1 MLAEDKIKRK
11 VGEYAAQLVQTNT
24 VIGIGT
30 GSTVY
35 YFIHALASRIKAG
48 LQIKG
53 VPTSQQT
60 TLLAEKLGIELIDIN
75 ETDTIQLTIDGADE
89 IDKQLQLIKGGGG
102 ALLQEKI
109 VAAASE
115 QLIII
120 ADSNKL
126 VKRLGKFPLHVE
138 VITYGWQK
146 TKKHIE
152 QLHCKNITLRMKD
165 RKPFTTDHGHYILD
179 CNFNRIEDAGTLH
192 TQLNNIPG
200 VVENGLFINMA
211 SAAIISDADGNVKT
225 IKL

>member
-24 VIGIGT
+24 IIGIGT

-35 YFIHALASRIKAG
+35 YFIHALTARIREG

-60 TLLAEKLGIELIDIN
+60 TLLAKKLGIKLIDIN
-75 ETDTIQLTIDGADE
+75 DTDTIQLTIDGADE
-89 IDKQLQLIKGGGG
+89 IDTQLQMIKGGGG

-109 VAAASE
+109 VAAASQ
-115 QLIII
+115 QLVII

-126 VKRLGKFPLHVE
+126 VKRLGKFPLPIE
-138 VITYGWQK
+138 VISYGWRK
-146 TKKHIE
+146 TQKHIE

-165 RKPFTTDHGHYILD
+165 EKPFITDHGHYILD
-179 CNFNRIEDAGTLH
+179 CNFDQIEDAGALH

-211 SAAIISDADGNVKT
+211 SAAVIGDADGNVKT

>member
-1 MLAEDKIKRK
+1 MLTEDKIKQK

-35 YFIHALASRIKAG
+35 YFIHALAARIKKG
-48 LQIKG
+48 LVIKG

-60 TLLAEKLGIELIDIN
+60 ALLAKKLGIELIDIN
-75 ETDTIQLTIDGADE
+75 DTDTIQLTIDGADE

-126 VKRLGKFPLHVE
+126 V
-138 VITYGWQK
+138 
-146 TKKHIE
+146 
-152 QLHCKNITLRMKD
+152 
-165 RKPFTTDHGHYILD
+165 
-179 CNFNRIEDAGTLH
+179 
-192 TQLNNIPG
+192 
-200 VVENGLFINMA
+200 
-211 SAAIISDADGNVKT
+211 
-225 IKL
+225 

>member
-1 MLAEDKIKRK
+1 MLAENKIKQK

-30 GSTVY
+30 GSTAY
-35 YFIHALASRIKAG
+35 YFIHALAARIREG
-48 LQIKG
+48 LQVKG

-60 TLLAEKLGIELIDIN
+60 TQLAKKLDIELIDIN
-75 ETDTIQLTIDGADE
+75 DTDIIHLTIDGADE
-89 IDKQLQLIKGGGG
+89 IDTQLQLIKGGGG

-109 VAAASE
+109 VAAASQ

-126 VKRLGKFPLHVE
+126 VNRLGKFALPIE
-138 VITYGWQK
+138 VISYGWQQ
-146 TKKHIE
+146 TQRHID

-165 RKPFTTDHGHYILD
+165 KKPFITDHGHYILD
-179 CNFNRIEDAGTLH
+179 CNFNQIDNAGALH
-192 TQLNNIPG
+192 TQLNNIAG
-200 VVENGLFINMA
+200 VVENGLFINMTT
-211 SAAIISDADGNVKT
+211 AAVIGDADGNVKT